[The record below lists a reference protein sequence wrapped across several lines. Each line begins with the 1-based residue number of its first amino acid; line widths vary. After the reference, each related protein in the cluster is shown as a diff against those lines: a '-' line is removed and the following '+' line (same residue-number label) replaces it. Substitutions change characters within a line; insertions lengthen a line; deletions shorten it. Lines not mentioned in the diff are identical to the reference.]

1 MLLKQGCIWWQN
13 CTAPPLIVQPDF
25 QGRALRVIIV
35 SRIHKGNLAM
45 TEVESSVY
53 QRVGGD
59 PVFERIVEEFYA
71 RVAAD
76 PVLRPMFPE
85 DLTEG
90 KRWQFLFLTQFFGGP
105 ARYAVERGHPR
116 LRMRHSPFPIDQQ
129 ARDHWLSHMLAA
141 IDAVGVEESARNEM
155 RDYFER
161 AATFMINREAEADNL
176 MHYKQGKSSE

>member
-1 MLLKQGCIWWQN
+1 
-13 CTAPPLIVQPDF
+13 
-25 QGRALRVIIV
+25 
-35 SRIHKGNLAM
+35 M

-141 IDAVGVEESARNEM
+141 IDALICWQQLTLSGWKSLLGM
-155 RDYFER
+155 RCVTILSVQR
-161 AATFMINREAEADNL
+161 PL
-176 MHYKQGKSSE
+176 